1 MKRLLAIVLAVLM
14 MLTFVACNGNGDEE
28 ASSNTPA
35 GTSSVS
41 GKGFNGGNT
50 TDPDASETGDGGEG
64 DNGEIV
70 PGNNITC
77 TYEDDKSKTTVI
89 FIFEDG
95 KLIESNYNVIYYTEE
110 DAKDNYNFMMTS
122 DDVYYD
128 VELDELNL
136 KYCDNS
142 LVGSTM
148 DEIIE
153 MCDALGEWTRD

>member
-1 MKRLLAIVLAVLM
+1 MKRLLALVLAVLM
-14 MLTFVACNGNGDEE
+14 MLTFVACKGNGDDEN
-28 ASSNTPA
+28 SSSTPA
-35 GTSSVS
+35 GTASAS
-41 GKGFNGGNT
+41 GKGFNGGGNT
-50 TDPDASETGDGGEG
+50 TDTDTSNTGEG
-64 DNGEIV
+64 EDGEII

-95 KLIESNYNVIYYTEE
+95 KLIEANYNVIYYTEE
-110 DAKDNYNFMMTS
+110 DAKDNYNFMMLS

-136 KYCDNS
+136 KYSDTS

-153 MCDALGEWTRD
+153 MCEALGEWTRD